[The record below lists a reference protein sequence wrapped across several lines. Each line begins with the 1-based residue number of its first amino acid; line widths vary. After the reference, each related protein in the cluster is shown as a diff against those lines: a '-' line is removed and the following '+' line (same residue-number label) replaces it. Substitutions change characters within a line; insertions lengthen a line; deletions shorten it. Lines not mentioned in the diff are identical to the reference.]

1 MQNPNEDDLSATI
14 VRSLSR
20 LDLKA
25 LSFVQMRRLHTAL
38 TVMRD
43 NIEAESAIR
52 SGAENLGDTVIVNAT
67 KQVRPR

>member
-14 VRSLSR
+14 VHSLSR
-20 LDLKA
+20 LDVKA

-38 TVMRD
+38 TTTLD

-52 SGAENLGDTVIVNAT
+52 SGPENLGDTVIVNAT